1 MGKYKVI
8 SGDGHVEVP
17 IDFSSRVPAR
27 FKEVVPKL
35 IRRDDGT
42 EYWQMGEYTRENI
55 GNLYCD
61 LTFDKFTPNATQR
74 YHFNDGTCRPGTGDA
89 VQRLREQDKDGIDA
103 EVLFFPIFGPAF
115 LRKLLPKNKDAYLA
129 CVQAYNTFL
138 GQEYCA
144 VAPDRLI
151 GNAMMPECGVDDAVA
166 EMERCR
172 KMGLRAVSLTMWPN
186 GGPDPKPE
194 LDDRFW
200 AALLDTDM
208 KLSPHVNFGGPI
220 HAAESPTAEMA
231 VSGSGATTMTGGT
244 IGRLIL
250 HGTLD
255 RFPRLRMYF
264 AETQCSWLIHALN
277 NRLDEVYLR
286 WHKFYDLKL
295 RKLPSEYWREH
306 CMFGFII
313 DHTAM
318 KLRDYIGT
326 DMMAWGSDFPHSM
339 GTYPVSREMLD
350 EMFEGSSEIDRKK
363 VLVDNMVK
371 FYGLDANRELT
382 PTP

>member
-27 FKEVVPKL
+27 FKDVVPKL
-35 IRRDDGT
+35 VRREDGT
-42 EYWQMGEYTRENI
+42 EYWQMGEYMRENI

-61 LTFDKFTPNATQR
+61 LSFDQFTPNNTQR
-74 YHFNDGTCRPGTGDA
+74 YHFNDGTSRPGTGDA

-186 GGPDPKPE
+186 GAPDPKPE

-208 KLSPHVNFGGPI
+208 
-220 HAAESPTAEMA
+220 
-231 VSGSGATTMTGGT
+231 
-244 IGRLIL
+244 
-250 HGTLD
+250 
-255 RFPRLRMYF
+255 
-264 AETQCSWLIHALN
+264 
-277 NRLDEVYLR
+277 
-286 WHKFYDLKL
+286 
-295 RKLPSEYWREH
+295 
-306 CMFGFII
+306 
-313 DHTAM
+313 
-318 KLRDYIGT
+318 
-326 DMMAWGSDFPHSM
+326 
-339 GTYPVSREMLD
+339 
-350 EMFEGSSEIDRKK
+350 
-363 VLVDNMVK
+363 
-371 FYGLDANRELT
+371 
-382 PTP
+382 

>member
-1 MGKYKVI
+1 MRSYKVI
-8 SGDGHVEVP
+8 SADGHVEVP
-17 IDFSSRVPAR
+17 IDFPGRVPAK
-27 FKEVVPKL
+27 FKDLVPHL
-35 IRRDDGT
+35 MRRDDGT
-42 EYWQMGEYTRENI
+42 EYWQMGEFTRENI

-61 LTFDKFTPNATQR
+61 LAFNEFTPQNTKR
-74 YHFNDGTCRPGTGDA
+74 YHFNDGSSRPGTGDA

-115 LRKLLPKNKDAYLA
+115 LRKLLPANRDAYLA

-138 GQEYCA
+138 AQEYCA

-151 GNAMMPECGVDDAVA
+151 GNAMVPESGVDDAIA
-166 EMERCR
+166 EMARCR

-200 AALLDTDM
+200 AALLDSDTR
-208 KLSPHVNFGGPI
+208 LAPHVNFGGPI
-220 HAAESPTAEMA
+220 HAAESPTVEMA

-250 HGTLD
+250 HGTFE
-255 RFPRLRMYF
+255 RFPKLKMYF

-286 WHKFYDLKL
+286 WHAFYGLKL
-295 RKLPSEYWREH
+295 KKLPSEYWREH

-339 GTYPVSREMLD
+339 GTYPVSREMVG
-350 EMFEGSSEIDRKK
+350 EMFEGVPETDRNK
-363 VLVDNMVK
+363 VLVDNMVQ
-371 FYGLDANRELT
+371 FYGLDTKRELT